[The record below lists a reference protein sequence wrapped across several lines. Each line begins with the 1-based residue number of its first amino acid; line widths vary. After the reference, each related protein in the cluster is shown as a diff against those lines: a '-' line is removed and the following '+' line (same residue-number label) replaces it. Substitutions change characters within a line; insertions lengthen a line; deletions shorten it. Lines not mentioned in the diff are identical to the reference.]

1 MLRRGKRVIVP
12 ALFRHASREARC
24 CAVMENMSR
33 RGLVE
38 MFQAATGEVGETWRN
53 QRIIQELPTLV
64 EKSL

>member
-1 MLRRGKRVIVP
+1 
-12 ALFRHASREARC
+12 
-24 CAVMENMSR
+24 MENMSR
-33 RGLVE
+33 GGLVE